1 MNNEIASILRLN
13 GWAGRVVLLV
23 YGIGT
28 TFVAVLNL
36 GGMIYPSLG
45 LIAIA
50 LLWAGLTMLGLS
62 RAEPLPILWTVGII
76 EVVVVTT
83 AISSWNIVDPKN
95 AHYATWPLGAMTF
108 LLFVL
113 ALRGRRGFAWIGF
126 ASLALVSVLVAIIAH
141 LELGAVISDLL
152 RQSATLVIGTLF
164 AIALRRATSTITSIQ
179 SSQLSRVAVAAAT
192 ETATRER
199 EAQNTR
205 LEQDARPA
213 LEKIISTQPFTA
225 QDLQEF
231 AALAATLRGG
241 VQPAGSSGTS
251 IAEAVR
257 SARMRGLG
265 VALIDDRWTPL
276 GEADRK
282 RVEAALLPLLA
293 NTSQGTI
300 TVRLSPDD
308 REEIAVIVVEENDV
322 YRRVIVNGGV
332 TAGDVM
338 GDEPQ
343 VPAQQP
349 QF

>member
-1 MNNEIASILRLN
+1 MNTDITSILRLN
-13 GWAGRVVLLV
+13 DWTGRVILIF
-23 YGIGT
+23 YGVGT
-28 TFVAVLNL
+28 TIVAVLNL
-36 GGMIYPSLG
+36 TG
-45 LIAIA
+45 LIIPALGVLA
-50 LLWAGLTMLGLS
+50 LVLLWFGLYVLS
-62 RAEPLPILWTVGII
+62 RPDKEPFSLVSTW
-76 EVVVVTT
+76 VVIAVVAAVT
-83 AISSWNIVDPKN
+83 AISSWNIADVENPG
-95 AHYATWPLGAMTF
+95 YSTWPLGAMTF

-126 ASLALVSVLVAIIAH
+126 AALAAVSIVV
-141 LELGAVISDLL
+141 AVIGNLDMASTVSGLL

-164 AIALRRATSTITSIQ
+164 AIALRRATATITSIQ

-192 ETATRER
+192 ETATKER

-213 LEKIISTQPFTA
+213 LEKIISPQPFTP

-231 AALAATLRGG
+231 ASLAATLRGG

-257 SARMRGLG
+257 NARMRGLG

-322 YRRVIVNGGV
+322 YRRVIVNGGL
-332 TAGDVM
+332 TASDITVEDPRM
-338 GDEPQ
+338 PET
-343 VPAQQP
+343 QQ